1 MKRTVLEMLE
11 QAAESFGEKPYC
23 WRKTDAGWT
32 PKSFRATR
40 DEATLVARGLRTHG
54 FTAGEKAVVLSEGSP
69 EWVAF
74 ELGVLT
80 AGATSVPLSI
90 KLLPEELPF
99 RVNHSD
105 ATVIGVSWNQVPK
118 LAGVYAELEA
128 KPLVVLLEDT
138 DARLEE
144 ARAQLADA
152 GVKDPEARVTSYR
165 QLVEAGRGAG
175 EEIRADVQRTIDEL
189 PEDAVATISYTS
201 GTTGNPKG
209 IMLTH
214 RNYVANCTDA
224 VNMFE
229 VPYDFSTL
237 VILPCDHS
245 FAHTVGLYAALLRGI
260 ELYFVDARGGGVG
273 ILRNIPINM
282 KETDPVFLLTVPAL
296 SGNFMKKI
304 TAGIETAGGFATRVF
319 NAGVRAG
326 IRRAGDGHHRP
337 GLWTRATTWL
347 PHAIAET
354 LVFRKVRTTFGKRIR
369 FFVGGGA
376 LLDRGQQ
383 DFFSAIGLPVFQG
396 YGLTEAA
403 PIISANTPKAHKFGT
418 SGKVAPTVTCR
429 ITREDGTEAATGES
443 GEICVQ
449 GDNVMAGYY
458 KNEEASAEALRDGW
472 LYTGDLGYMDE
483 DDFLVVTGRAKAL
496 LISADG
502 EKYSPEEIEETITTE
517 SDLVAQVMVYN
528 DHRKYT
534 TALVTLDEEKMKAAI
549 AAEGLSTASEVLD
562 RVKQSFYAFEAA
574 GKHFP
579 RQWVPSVF
587 AVLPEPFTEA
597 NRMINST
604 MKMVRYRI
612 TDVYADELEYLYADE
627 GHDVH
632 NARNVERVATM
643 FGVAAE

>member
-23 WRKTDAGWT
+23 WRKTDGGWT

-54 FTAGEKAVVLSEGSP
+54 FTAGAKAVVLSEGSP

-118 LAGVYAELEA
+118 LAGVYGGLEA
-128 KPLVVLLEDT
+128 KPLIVLLEDT

-152 GVKDPEARVTSYR
+152 GVKDAGARVTSY
-165 QLVEAGRGAG
+165 LELLEAGRGAG
-175 EEIRADVQRTIDEL
+175 EGIEADVQRTIDEL

-260 ELYFVDARGGGVG
+260 ELFFVDARGGGVG

-304 TAGIETAGGFATRVF
+304 TAGIEAAGGFATRVF

-326 IRRAGDGHHRP
+326 ISRAGDGHHRP

-354 LVFRKVRTTFGKRIR
+354 LVFRKVRTTFGRRIR

-383 DFFSAIGLPVFQG
+383 DFFAAIGLPVFQG

-403 PIISANTPKAHKFGT
+403 PIISANTPKAHRFGT
-418 SGKVAPTVTCR
+418 SGMVAPTVTCR
-429 ITREDGTEAATGES
+429 ITREDGSEAATGEP

-458 KNEEASAEALRDGW
+458 KNEEATTEALRDGW

-483 DDFLVVTGRAKAL
+483 AGFLVVTGRAKAL

-534 TALVTLDEEKMKAAI
+534 AALVTLDEEKVKAVI
-549 AAEGLSTASEVLD
+549 EAEGLSTASEVLD

-579 RQWVPSVF
+579 RQWVPSAI
-587 AVLPEPFTEA
+587 AVLPDPFTEA

-627 GHDVH
+627 GHDVR

-643 FGVAAE
+643 FGVGAE